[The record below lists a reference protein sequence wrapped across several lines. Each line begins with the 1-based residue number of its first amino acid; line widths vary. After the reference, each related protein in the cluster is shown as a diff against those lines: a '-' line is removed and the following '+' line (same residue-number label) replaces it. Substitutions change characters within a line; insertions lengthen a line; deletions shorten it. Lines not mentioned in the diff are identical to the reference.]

1 MYRKGLFAMPE
12 KMIFSIC
19 GMCPVHCPVQVNVQ
33 NGECRFIQGNPH
45 APGINGGLCARGAA
59 GLELIRDE
67 ERPQFP
73 MIRKAGRGEGSW
85 LRVSW
90 DEALDRVAEK
100 ISEVQA
106 RHGKQGLMWSDGGGC
121 FSDLYA
127 AFVRGLGTPN
137 YHTSSASCDINVH
150 HAARSLFGFDRDEL
164 VFDYRRAK
172 YVILQTRNLFESIDV
187 KEVNDLMSG
196 LENGCR
202 LAVIDIRAT
211 ISSAKAD
218 RFLLIRPGTDY
229 ALNLSVI
236 HVLLSNQLFDAGF
249 AQNWISDIDALH
261 AFAAPYTPQWAETET
276 GIPADAIVSLVQEI
290 AKAAPSVI
298 WHPGRMTARYKDS
311 FYVSRTAFIINALL
325 GAIGARG
332 GLALAARP
340 ESLGRKGLKNLVD
353 LLPEPEGIRAD
364 GVGTR
369 YPLFDA
375 KKGLLHQAFQAVET
389 QMPYPVKA
397 YMSFG
402 HDPLAEHADPA
413 ALRRIF
419 DKLDLLVCATPFW
432 SQTAW
437 HADIVLP
444 VSSYLEQESILFQQN
459 GLKPGFGARFRCV
472 NPRLDSRS
480 DWRLI
485 AELSKRLGVTALSFN
500 SIEEI
505 WRYQLQ
511 ETGVSMADFQE
522 IGRVDLT
529 QKPVYEKLTAERLNT
544 AGHKIEIINSLWD
557 KAGIAS
563 LKPYAVREVPKPG
576 LYRLTI
582 GGCAIHVQGHS
593 INNRRLFSQMP
604 ENELWISDSAAREL
618 GVSDGETVVVSGNGH
633 SAAIKARIS
642 RCMHPEAVFMVH
654 GFGRSIPAES
664 RACGKGVSDIA
675 LMGGG
680 LDQWD
685 PSGGGLALQE
695 HFVSI
700 KKQSV

>member
-1 MYRKGLFAMPE
+1 MPE
-12 KMIFSIC
+12 KTIFSIC
-19 GMCPVHCPVQVNVQ
+19 GMCSVHCPVQVNVQ

-45 APGINGGLCARGAA
+45 APGINGALCARGAA
-59 GLELIRDE
+59 GLELIKDD

-73 MIRKAGRGEGSW
+73 MIRKAGRGEGRW

-106 RHGKQGLMWSDGGGC
+106 RHGKQSLMWSDDGGC
-121 FSDLYA
+121 FSDLTA

-137 YHTSSASCDINVH
+137 YHTGSSSCDINVH
-150 HAARSLFGFDRDEL
+150 HAARSLFGFGREEL
-164 VFDYRRAK
+164 VFDYAKAK

-187 KEVNDLMSG
+187 KEVNDLLGGM
-196 LENGCR
+196 ENGCK

-236 HVLLSNQLFDAGF
+236 HVLLNQQLFDAGF
-249 AQNWISDIDALH
+249 AKEWISDIEALR
-261 AFAAPYTPQWAETET
+261 AFVASCTPKWAESET
-276 GIPADAIVSLVQEI
+276 GIPEQDIVSLVQEI
-290 AKAAPSVI
+290 AKVAPAVI
-298 WHPGRMTARYKDS
+298 WHPGKMTARYKDS

-340 ESLGRKGLKNLVD
+340 ESIGRKSLKKLVD
-353 LLPEPEGIRAD
+353 LLPEVAGVRAD
-364 GVGTR
+364 GVGST
-369 YPLFDA
+369 YPVFDA
-375 KKGLLHQAFQAVET
+375 KKGLLHRAFQAIET
-389 QMPYPVKA
+389 QTPYPVKA

-413 ALRRIF
+413 ALTRIL
-419 DKLDLLVCATPFW
+419 DKLELLVCATPFW
-432 SQTAW
+432 SQIAW

-459 GLKPGFGARFRCV
+459 GLKPGFGVRFRCV

-480 DWRLI
+480 DWRMI
-485 AELSKRLGVTALSFN
+485 TELSKRLGIGALSFN
-500 SIEEI
+500 GIEEI
-505 WRYQLQ
+505 WNYQLQ
-511 ETGVSMADFQE
+511 ETGVSMADFKE
-522 IGRVDLT
+522 TGRVELT
-529 QKPVYEKLTAERLNT
+529 QKPVYEKLGTVNT
-544 AGHKIEIINSLWD
+544 AGRKIEIINPQWE

-563 LKPYAVREVPKPG
+563 LPPYTPRPVPKPG

-582 GGCAIHVQGHS
+582 GGCAIHVAGHT
-593 INNRRLFSQMP
+593 INNRRLFAQMP
-604 ENELWISDSAAREL
+604 ENALWMHDSAARDL
-618 GVSDGETVVVSGNGH
+618 GVSDGEHVVVSGNGY
-633 SAAIKARIS
+633 SATIKARIS
-642 RCMHPEAVFMVH
+642 PCMHPEAVFMVH

-664 RACGKGVSDIA
+664 RACGKGVSDIS
-675 LMGGG
+675 LMSGG
-680 LDQWD
+680 LNQWD
-685 PSGGGLALQE
+685 PAGGALAFQE
-695 HFVSI
+695 HFVSVK
-700 KKQSV
+700 KKQPG

>member
-1 MYRKGLFAMPE
+1 MPE
-12 KMIFSIC
+12 KIIFSIC
-19 GMCPVHCPVQVNVQ
+19 GMCSVHCPVQVNVQ

-59 GLELIRDE
+59 GLELIQDE

-90 DEALDRVAEK
+90 DEAFERVAER
-100 ISEVQA
+100 ITEIQA
-106 RHGKQGLMWSDGGGC
+106 RHGKQSLMGSDSGGC
-121 FSDLYA
+121 FSDLTA
-127 AFVRGLGTPN
+127 AFVRGLGSPN
-137 YHTSSASCDINVH
+137 YHTSSASSDINVH
-150 HAARSLFGFDRDEL
+150 HAARSLFGFDRDDL
-164 VFDYRRAK
+164 VFDYRKAK
-172 YVILQTRNLFESIDV
+172 YVVLQTRNLFESIDV

-196 LENGCR
+196 LENGCK
-202 LAVIDIRAT
+202 LAVVDIRAT
-211 ISSAKAD
+211 ITSAKAD

-229 ALNLSVI
+229 ALNLAVI
-236 HVLLSNQLFDAGF
+236 HVLLNNQLFDAGF
-249 AQNWISDIDALH
+249 AQPWISDIEALR
-261 AFAAPYTPQWAETET
+261 AFVAPYTPQWAQAET
-276 GIPADAIVSLVQEI
+276 GISAEVIVALVQEI
-290 AKAAPSVI
+290 AKAAPAVI

-325 GAIGARG
+325 GAIGAKG

-340 ESLGRKGLKNLVD
+340 ESVGRKSLKKLVD
-353 LLPEPEGIRAD
+353 LLPEPGGDRAD

-369 YPLFDA
+369 YPLFDP
-375 KKGLLHQAFQAVET
+375 KKGLLHQAFHAIET
-389 QMPYPVKA
+389 QTPYPVKA

-413 ALRRIF
+413 ALTRIL
-419 DKLDLLVCATPFW
+419 DKLELLVCATPFW

-459 GLKPGFGARFRCV
+459 GLKPGFGVRFRCV

-480 DWRLI
+480 DWRMI
-485 AELSKRLGVTALSFN
+485 TELSKRLGITALSFN
-500 SIEEI
+500 GIEDI

-511 ETGVSMADFQE
+511 ETGVSMADFE
-522 IGRVDLT
+522 ETGRVELT
-529 QKPVYEKLTAERLNT
+529 QKPVYEKLTPECLNT
-544 AGHKIEIINSLWD
+544 ASRKIEIINDQWE

-563 LKPYAVREVPKPG
+563 LRPYAARPAPKPG
-576 LYRLTI
+576 LYRLAI
-582 GGCAIHVQGHS
+582 GGCAIHVQGHT

-604 ENELWISDSAAREL
+604 ENELWMHASAARDI
-618 GVSDGETVVVSGNGH
+618 GVSDGESVVVSSNGY
-633 SAAIKARIS
+633 SAAIKARVS
-642 RCMHPEAVFMVH
+642 QCMHPEAVFMVR

-664 RACGKGVSDIA
+664 RACGKGVSDIS
-675 LMGGG
+675 LMSGG

-685 PSGGGLALQE
+685 PAGGGLALQE
-695 HFVSI
+695 HFVSV
-700 KKQSV
+700 KKA